1 MSFTIS
7 NNSAA
12 ASSNYYLGKNQD
24 LLQTSIKRLASG
36 KKLIAPSDDPGSLS
50 VAMKLNASVSR
61 LAGARNNVQNATSF
75 LEVQDGVLE
84 GVGRIVTR
92 MAELKGLG
100 SQDPMKSSQDI
111 ESYNLEFRDLQ
122 RQLYDMSQMTFNGV
136 SLFANF
142 TTDGTT
148 QSVFR
153 DAADATNNTVSI
165 HTSTQGAGGSKV
177 SLHKAK
183 LLAALTMEVGDLDRS
198 GNATN
203 AIFDPTTAGGAV
215 GGIGAGDRYTNSS
228 AGIDKPNT
236 GQFISFASE
245 DSANVWDLDAVSMG
259 FFQQALENISF
270 LRARVGGQMS
280 RLSFAADNLSVQQ
293 TNIRAA
299 LGRIEDV
306 DIASESSNLSKY
318 SILTQAAASMLTQ
331 ANSTNDIAL
340 MLLR

>member
-12 ASSNYYLGKNQD
+12 ASSNYYLGKNQE

-36 KKLIAPSDDPGSLS
+36 KKIIRPSDDPGSLS
-50 VAMKLNASVSR
+50 VAMKLNASISR
-61 LAGARNNVQNATSF
+61 LTGARNNVQNGTSF

-92 MAELKGLG
+92 MSELKGLG
-100 SQDPMKSSQDI
+100 SQDPMKSDQDI

-142 TTDGTT
+142 SSPQTGVPTE
-148 QSVFR
+148 SIFR
-153 DAADATNNTVSI
+153 DTADATNHTVSI
-165 HTSTQGAGGSKV
+165 HTSTQGSAGSKI
-177 SLHKAK
+177 SLHKSK
-183 LLAALTMEVGDLDRS
+183 LLAALTMEIGDLDRAN
-198 GNATN
+198 NAGANSTFNGKNN
-203 AIFDPTTAGGAV
+203 AAIKAAGTAATAGQV
-215 GGIGAGDRYTNSS
+215 
-228 AGIDKPNT
+228 
-236 GQFISFASE
+236 ISFAAE
-245 DSANVWDLDAVSMG
+245 DTANTWDLDAVSMG
-259 FFQQALENISF
+259 TFQQALENISF
-270 LRARVGGQMS
+270 LRAQVGGGMS
-280 RLSFAADNLSVQQ
+280 RLSFSADSLSVQQ

-306 DIASESSNLSKY
+306 DIAEESANLSKF
-318 SILTQAAASMLTQ
+318 SILTQAAASMVSQ
-331 ANSTNDIAL
+331 ANSTNDVAL

>member
-36 KKLIAPSDDPGSLS
+36 KKLIRPSDDPGSLS
-50 VAMKLNASVSR
+50 VAMKLNASISR
-61 LAGARNNVQNATSF
+61 LTGARNNVQNGTSF
-75 LEVQDGVLE
+75 LEVQDGVLS
-84 GVGRIVTR
+84 GVGKIVTR
-92 MAELKGLG
+92 MSELKGLG

-136 SLFANF
+136 SLFANYALN
-142 TTDGTT
+142 GTT
-148 QSVFR
+148 ESEFR
-153 DAADATNNTVSI
+153 KESTNNTVSI
-165 HTSTQGAGGSKV
+165 HTSTQGSAGSKI
-177 SLHKAK
+177 SLHKAA
-183 LLAALTMEVGDLDRS
+183 LLGALTINNDATQSAGKFTEADD
-198 GNATN
+198 NATD
-203 AIFDPTTAGGAV
+203 IKF
-215 GGIGAGDRYTNSS
+215 
-228 AGIDKPNT
+228 
-236 GQFISFASE
+236 SFAATE
-245 DSANVWDLDAVSMG
+245 SADTWDLDEVSMG
-259 FFQQALENISF
+259 IFQKALENISF
-270 LRARVGGQMS
+270 LRAQVGGQMS
-280 RLSFAADNLSVQQ
+280 RLSFAADTLSVQQ

-306 DIASESSNLSKY
+306 DIAEESSNLSKY

-331 ANSTNDIAL
+331 ANSTNDVAL

>member
-36 KKLIAPSDDPGSLS
+36 KKIIRPSDDPGSLS
-50 VAMKLNASVSR
+50 VAMKLNASISR
-61 LAGARNNVQNATSF
+61 LTGARNNVQNGTSF
-75 LEVQDGVLE
+75 LEVQDGVLD
-84 GVGRIVTR
+84 GVGKIVTR
-92 MAELKGLG
+92 MSELKGLG

-142 TTDGTT
+142 ASPVGSTTESIFKNENT
-148 QSVFR
+148 S
-153 DAADATNNTVSI
+153 NTVSI
-165 HTSTQGAGGSKV
+165 HTSTQGSAGSKI
-177 SLHKAK
+177 SLHKAA
-183 LLAALTMEVGDLDRS
+183 LLSALTIKDDLSAQDANSVFSDRE
-198 GNATN
+198 GLATGG
-203 AIFDPTTAGGAV
+203 TAGV
-215 GGIGAGDRYTNSS
+215 Y
-228 AGIDKPNT
+228 
-236 GQFISFASE
+236 SFAAKESTE
-245 DSANVWDLDAVSMG
+245 AWDLDEVSMG
-259 FFQQALENISF
+259 VFQQALENVAY
-270 LRARVGGQMS
+270 LRAHVGGQMS
-280 RLSFAADNLSVQQ
+280 RLSFAADNLSIQQ

-306 DIASESSNLSKY
+306 DIAEESSNLSKY

-331 ANSTNDIAL
+331 ANSTNDVAL

>member
-36 KKLIAPSDDPGSLS
+36 KKIIRPSDDPGSLS
-50 VAMKLNASVSR
+50 VAMKLNASISR
-61 LAGARNNVQNATSF
+61 LTGARNNVQNGTSF
-75 LEVQDGVLE
+75 LEVQDGVLS
-84 GVGRIVTR
+84 GVGKIVTR
-92 MAELKGLG
+92 MSELKGLG

-136 SLFANF
+136 SIFANESSPATGTPTESIF
-142 TTDGTT
+142 KNDGT
-148 QSVFR
+148 S
-153 DAADATNNTVSI
+153 NTVSI
-165 HTSTQGAGGSKV
+165 HTSTQGAVGSKI
-177 SLHKAK
+177 SLHKAA
-183 LLAALTMEVGDLDRS
+183 LLAALTIKDDLTAQDANSVFSDRE
-198 GNATN
+198 GL
-203 AIFDPTTAGGAV
+203 AV
-215 GGIGAGDRYTNSS
+215 GGTAGV
-228 AGIDKPNT
+228 
-236 GQFISFASE
+236 FSFTAVESTE
-245 DSANVWDLDAVSMG
+245 TWDLDEVSIG
-259 FFQQALENISF
+259 VFQQALENVAY
-270 LRARVGGQMS
+270 LRAHVGGQMS
-280 RLSFAADNLSVQQ
+280 RLHFAADTLSVQQ

-306 DIASESSNLSKY
+306 DIAEESSNLSKY

>member
-50 VAMKLNASVSR
+50 VAMKLNASISR
-61 LAGARNNVQNATSF
+61 LSGARNNVQNATSF

-142 TTDGTT
+142 GNTGA

-165 HTSTQGAGGSKV
+165 QTSTQGSSGSKI
-177 SLHKAK
+177 SIHKAK
-183 LLAALTMEVGDLDRS
+183 LLAAITLEAGDLGR
-198 GNATN
+198 TR
-203 AIFDPTTAGGAV
+203 
-215 GGIGAGDRYTNSS
+215 AGDATFSTKTIVA
-228 AGIDKPNT
+228 AGSKAADGDI
-236 GQFISFASE
+236 ISFAAE
-245 DSANVWDLDAVSMG
+245 DSADTWNLDAVSIG
-259 FFQQALENISF
+259 FFQQALENIAF

-306 DIASESSNLSKY
+306 DIAEESSNLSKY

-331 ANSTNDIAL
+331 ANSTNDVAL
-340 MLLR
+340 MLIR

>member
-24 LLQTSIKRLASG
+24 LLQASIKRLASG

-84 GVGRIVTR
+84 GAGRIVTR

-136 SLFANF
+136 SLFANLA
-142 TTDGTT
+142 TDGTT
-148 QSVFR
+148 ESVFR

-165 HTSTQGAGGSKV
+165 HTSTQGSGG
-177 SLHKAK
+177 
-183 LLAALTMEVGDLDRS
+183 
-198 GNATN
+198 
-203 AIFDPTTAGGAV
+203 
-215 GGIGAGDRYTNSS
+215 
-228 AGIDKPNT
+228 
-236 GQFISFASE
+236 
-245 DSANVWDLDAVSMG
+245 
-259 FFQQALENISF
+259 
-270 LRARVGGQMS
+270 
-280 RLSFAADNLSVQQ
+280 
-293 TNIRAA
+293 
-299 LGRIEDV
+299 
-306 DIASESSNLSKY
+306 
-318 SILTQAAASMLTQ
+318 
-331 ANSTNDIAL
+331 
-340 MLLR
+340 

>member
-7 NNSAA
+7 NNTAA

-24 LLQTSIKRLASG
+24 FLQTSIKRLASG
-36 KKLIAPSDDPGSLS
+36 KKLIRPSDDPGGLS
-50 VAMKLNASVSR
+50 VAMKLKASVSR
-61 LAGARNNVQNATSF
+61 LTGARNNVQNGTSF

-84 GVGRIVTR
+84 GTGRIVTR

-136 SLFANF
+136 SLFANLA
-142 TTDGTT
+142 TDGTT
-148 QSVFR
+148 ESVFR

-165 HTSTQGAGGSKV
+165 QTSTQGSSGSKV

-183 LLAALTMEVGDLDRS
+183 FLAAITLEAGDLDR
-198 GNATN
+198 TR
-203 AIFDPTTAGGAV
+203 
-215 GGIGAGDRYTNSS
+215 AGDAVFSNKTIVAAGNKAADTN
-228 AGIDKPNT
+228 I
-236 GQFISFASE
+236 ISFAAE
-245 DSANVWDLDAVSMG
+245 DSANTWNLDAVSMG

-331 ANSTNDIAL
+331 ANSTNDVAL

>member
-36 KKLIAPSDDPGSLS
+36 KKIIRPSDDPGSLS
-50 VAMKLNASVSR
+50 VAMKLNASISR
-61 LAGARNNVQNATSF
+61 LTGARNNVQNGTSF
-75 LEVQDGVLE
+75 LEVQDGVLD
-84 GVGRIVTR
+84 GVGKIVTR
-92 MAELKGLG
+92 MSELKGLG

-142 TTDGTT
+142 TNDGTT
-148 QSVFR
+148 ESIFR
-153 DAADATNNTVSI
+153 DTADATNNTVSI
-165 HTSTQGAGGSKV
+165 HTSTQGSAGSKI

-183 LLAALTMEVGDLDRS
+183 LLAALTMEIGDLDRAN
-198 GNATN
+198 NAGANSTFGGKNN
-203 AIFDPTTAGGAV
+203 AAIKAAGTAA
-215 GGIGAGDRYTNSS
+215 T
-228 AGIDKPNT
+228 T
-236 GQFISFASE
+236 GQVISFAAE
-245 DSANVWDLDAVSMG
+245 DTNNTWDLDAVSMG
-259 FFQQALENISF
+259 AFQQALENISF
-270 LRARVGGQMS
+270 LRAQVGGQMS
-280 RLSFAADNLSVQQ
+280 RLSFAADTLSVQQ

-306 DIASESSNLSKY
+306 DIAEESSNLSKY

-331 ANSTNDIAL
+331 ANSTNDVAL

>member
-12 ASSNYYLGKNQD
+12 ASSNYYLGKNQE

-36 KKLIAPSDDPGSLS
+36 KKIIRPSDDPGSLS
-50 VAMKLNASVSR
+50 VAMKLNASISR
-61 LAGARNNVQNATSF
+61 LTGAKNNVQNGTSF

-136 SLFANF
+136 SLFANYANNGS
-142 TTDGTT
+142 TE
-148 QSVFR
+148 SVFKS
-153 DAADATNNTVSI
+153 ASTNHTVSI
-165 HTSTQGAGGSKV
+165 HTSTQGSAGSKI
-177 SLHKAK
+177 SLHKAA
-183 LLAALTMEVGDLDRS
+183 LLAALTM
-198 GNATN
+198 TN
-203 AIFDPTTAGGAV
+203 DTAKTAVAFSSSKHTGTGKAGGSD
-215 GGIGAGDRYTNSS
+215 I
-228 AGIDKPNT
+228 
-236 GQFISFASE
+236 ISFAASV
-245 DSANVWDLDAVSMG
+245 SNKTWNLDAVSMG
-259 FFQQALENISF
+259 VFQQALENIAY
-270 LRARVGGQMS
+270 LRAHVGGQMS
-280 RLSFAADNLSVQQ
+280 RLSFAADTLSVQQ

-306 DIASESSNLSKY
+306 DIAEESSNLSKY
-318 SILTQAAASMLTQ
+318 NILTQAAASMLVQ
-331 ANSTNDIAL
+331 ANSTNDVAM